1 MTLAFFK
8 LILSKRSFHFNMYD
22 LQRIYGR
29 HAWRKAIHESDYQ
42 GPVSVHDFVTK
53 LISELEISEDKTR
66 WNPLVTVQMHPPGG
80 DDET

>member
-53 LISELEISEDKTR
+53 LMSELEISEDKTR
-66 WNPLVTVQMHPPGG
+66 RNPLVSSDALLRRG
-80 DDET
+80 